1 MWKSLNARQK
11 RILIN
16 SNSSESERINF
27 PGFILLLLLIGEK
40 ETLREDR
47 FPVFWSVAVDHAG
60 RRPGR
65 EQTRKMRDVLIFG
78 CASAAQSVK
87 WMGNNSV
94 TNNCPGSVLCVVLPL
109 TRNSLNGE
117 RVKCLFQGTT
127 SATRRAE
134 AQPRGSV

>member
-27 PGFILLLLLIGEK
+27 RGFILLLLIGEK

-47 FPVFWSVAVDHAG
+47 FPVFWSTAVVHAG

-78 CASAAQSVK
+78 RR
-87 WMGNNSV
+87 
-94 TNNCPGSVLCVVLPL
+94 PG
-109 TRNSLNGE
+109 REQMRKMHG
-117 RVKCLFQGTT
+117 K
-127 SATRRAE
+127 
-134 AQPRGSV
+134 